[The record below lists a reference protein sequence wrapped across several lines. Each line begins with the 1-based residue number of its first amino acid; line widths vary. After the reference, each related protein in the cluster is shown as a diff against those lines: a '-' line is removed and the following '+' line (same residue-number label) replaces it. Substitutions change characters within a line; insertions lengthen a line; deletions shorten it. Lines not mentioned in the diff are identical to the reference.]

1 VKEDDI
7 VPVRNMHIIRNLQ
20 VGDHMQMNFKYIASV
35 SINSH
40 VLPFISCL
48 SDIPS
53 QPIPYLAVKKR
64 TKLAKTSA
72 LVAPCNTPFAAAHS
86 DSQCIIMILSAWFE
100 ILTIDQVSVP
110 NSLILDDSIK

>member
-1 VKEDDI
+1 VKDDDI
-7 VPVRNMHIIRNLQ
+7 VPVRNVNIIRPQQ
-20 VGDHMQMNFKYIASV
+20 VGGHMQMNFKYITSV

-64 TKLAKTSA
+64 TKQAKTSA
-72 LVAPCNTPFAAAHS
+72 LVAPCNTPFAVAHS

-110 NSLILDDSIK
+110 NSLNLDDSVK